1 LSKLYVNDIYSKDG
15 ATEAINIQSDGDV
28 SFTGNVLVPNRVHV
42 RAVGTGSVAYINQN
56 SNDGLPMTVIDE
68 DGDGNAS
75 SYYNT
80 STGLFTAPVAGV
92 YFAAFTVLIAAAT
105 NADFRLQK
113 NGSLYQRFYHSS
125 QRGWHGS
132 TTVLLE
138 ANDTLKFVQATDTT
152 DVYDY
157 NNYSHVVFTHLG

>member
-1 LSKLYVNDIYSKDG
+1 MSKLYVNDIYSKTG
-15 ATEAINIQSDGDV
+15 ATEAIKIDSDGH
-28 SFTGNVLVPNRVHV
+28 VLTPKRIHV
-42 RAVGTGSVAYINQN
+42 RAIGDETAAYANQN
-56 SNDGLPMTVIDE
+56 AGDGLPMTVIDE

-92 YFAAFTVLIAAAT
+92 YCAAFTVLIATAT
-105 NADFRLQK
+105 NGDFQLYK

-138 ANDTLKFVQATDTT
+138 ANDTLKFIQVNDTM
-152 DVYDY
+152 DVYTAAV
-157 NNYSHVVFTHLG
+157 YSHVTFTHLG

>member
-1 LSKLYVNDIYSKDG
+1 MSKLYVNDIYSKTG
-15 ATEAINIQSDGDV
+15 AKEAINIQSDGDV
-28 SFTGNVLVPNRVHV
+28 SFTGNVLTPKRIHV
-42 RAVGTGSVAYINQN
+42 RAIGGSESYIDQN
-56 SNDGLPMTVIDE
+56 AGVGLPMSVIAE

-92 YFAAFTVLIAAAT
+92 YFAAFTVLIQT
-105 NADFRLQK
+105 NQNSDFQLRK
-113 NGSLYQRFYHSS
+113 NGNLYQRFYHTS

-138 ANDTLKFVQATDTT
+138 ANDTLVFTQGSPGA
-152 DVYDY
+152 DVYAGAL
-157 NNYSHVVFTHLG
+157 YSHVAFTHLG

>member
-1 LSKLYVNDIYSKDG
+1 MSSILKVSTLQDPTNSN
-15 ATEAINIQSDGDV
+15 TAISIDSSGH
-28 SFTGNVLVPNRVHV
+28 VLTPKRIHV
-42 RAVGTGSVAYINQN
+42 RAKGANTQVYVNQN
-56 SNDGLPMTVIDE
+56 IGDGLPMTVIDE

-92 YFAAFTVLIAAAT
+92 YFAAFTVLT
-105 NADFRLQK
+105 QTSQNGDFQLRK
-113 NGSLYQRFYHSS
+113 NGSVYQRFYHTA

-138 ANDTLKFVQATDTT
+138 ANDTLKFVQATDAA
-152 DVYDY
+152 DVYDGGD
-157 NNYSHVVFTHLG
+157 YSHVVFTHLG

>member
-1 LSKLYVNDIYSKDG
+1 MTSILKVS
-15 ATEAINIQSDGDV
+15 EIQDPTNSNSALTIDSSGH
-28 SFTGNVLVPNRVHV
+28 VLTPKRVHV
-42 RAVGTGSVAYINQN
+42 RAIGNSESYINQN
-56 SNDGLPMTVIDE
+56 SGDGLPMSVIDE

-92 YFAAFTVLIAAAT
+92 YFAAFTVLIQT
-105 NADFRLQK
+105 NQSSDFQLNK
-113 NGSLYQRFYHSS
+113 NGSLHQRFYHTS

-138 ANDTLKFVQATDTT
+138 ANDTLVFTQGSPAA
-152 DVYDY
+152 DVYAGAL
-157 NNYSHVVFTHLG
+157 YSHVAFTHLG